1 MTETDPP
8 PRRRRRWPWLLAALA
23 VVLIALIALP
33 PARITLQ
40 TAALIPSLL
49 DLGPQPLALAP
60 EPAHQMTTYEAPDGA
75 RLPADLWLPATA
87 SADHPVGAVI
97 FVSGINSQGRSHPA
111 LIRVAKAIARSGAG
125 VYIPELP
132 FFFQAEVDASE
143 VGRIVAAFQ
152 DLAEHP
158 EVDPSR
164 IGIMGISVGGSLA
177 LIAAAD
183 PLIADRL
190 AWVGAFGAYADAA
203 EIMTD
208 VISHQYR
215 IDGKIVD
222 WHPTLLVRQVVFG
235 LVTNQV
241 SNGRDHG
248 YLYGAYDSLNN
259 EDVHPLPDA
268 HIPLRTEAARAAEA
282 ILLTDTLPEAEAA
295 LAAAP
300 PDLTAILDGISPIR
314 HVAGIEARV
323 YLMHDVG
330 DQHIP
335 YAHAHELLA
344 AMEEA
349 GVDVRLG
356 EFRLFDHVQPQT
368 QDLAAAAPELWK
380 LFWYVRGM
388 AAEAL

>member
-1 MTETDPP
+1 LTETDPP

-49 DLGPQPLALAP
+49 ELGPQPLALAP
-60 EPAHQMTTYEAPDGA
+60 EPSHHLTTYEAPDGTH
-75 RLPADLWLPATA
+75 LPADLWLPASA

-97 FVSGINSQGRSHPA
+97 FVSGINSQGRSHPT
-111 LIRVAKAIARSGAG
+111 LIRVAHAIARSGAG

-132 FFFQAEVDASE
+132 SFFQAEVDASE

-152 DLAEHP
+152 ALAERP
-158 EVDPSR
+158 EVDPDR

-183 PLIADRL
+183 PLIADQL

-248 YLYGAYDSLNN
+248 YIYGAYDSLNN

-268 HIPLRTEAARAAEA
+268 HIPLWTDAARAAEA
-282 ILLTDTLPEAEAA
+282 ILLSDTLPEAEAA

-300 PDLTAILDGISPIR
+300 PDLIAILDGISPIR
-314 HVAGIEARV
+314 HVADIEARV
-323 YLMHDVG
+323 YLMHDIG

-344 AMEEA
+344 AMEAA

-368 QDLAAAAPELWK
+368 QDLVAAAPELWK
-380 LFWYVRGM
+380 LFWYIRDM
-388 AAEAL
+388 AAETL